1 MEKVKEAFA
10 VGIATVVGVK
20 VGTVICDKIIN
31 IVNKKEKEH
40 E

>member
-20 VGTVICDKIIN
+20 VGTIICDKIIN
-31 IVNKKEKEH
+31 IMIKKEKEH